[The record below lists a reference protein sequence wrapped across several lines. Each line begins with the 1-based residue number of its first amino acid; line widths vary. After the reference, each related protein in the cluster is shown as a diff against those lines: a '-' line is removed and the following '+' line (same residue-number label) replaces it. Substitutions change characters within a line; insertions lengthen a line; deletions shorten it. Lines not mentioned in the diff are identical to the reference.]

1 MTVEMAFMRKKKNE
15 KLEYKEKSLMEP
27 TKLRRLYAKLLL
39 IPSRWLKKK
48 KKAEAEKEEE
58 EKQNV
63 FYSIY

>member
-39 IPSRWLKKK
+39 IPSR
-48 KKAEAEKEEE
+48 
-58 EKQNV
+58 
-63 FYSIY
+63 